1 MLRWFTGISY
11 KLIRLAKPTNVG
23 EDLAWELVGDDTLG
37 DARVGAADPDDGGSL
52 GEGQVVEEPRVR
64 RVHGG
69 RPLSVSLKE
78 GDGELCYRPGRH
90 CGEYGQGAAGF
101 VYDTGEWCRRGVT
114 TKGEWTRKKSP
125 TTVSLYAV

>member
-1 MLRWFTGISY
+1 MLP
-11 KLIRLAKPTNVG
+11 KPTYVS

-52 GEGQVVEEPRVR
+52 GEGQVVQEPRVR

-78 GDGELCYRPGRH
+78 GDGELCDGPGSH
-90 CGEYGQGAAGF
+90 CREDMCGGG
-101 VYDTGEWCRRGVT
+101 
-114 TKGEWTRKKSP
+114 
-125 TTVSLYAV
+125 